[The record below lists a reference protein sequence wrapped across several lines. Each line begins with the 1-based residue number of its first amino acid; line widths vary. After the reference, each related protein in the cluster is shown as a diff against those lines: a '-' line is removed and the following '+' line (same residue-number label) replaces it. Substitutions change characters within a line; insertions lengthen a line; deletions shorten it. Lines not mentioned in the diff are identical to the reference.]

1 MKIGERIRAER
12 RRLKMSQDEVAV
24 ALETTKQAIYK
35 YEKGIVENIPPEK
48 VERMATLFGV
58 TPAYLIGW
66 SEEKDDETEN
76 GEQSRQDLPDSLRSE
91 LRPISVVRLPVL
103 GNVACGEP
111 IYAAEER
118 ETCVCAGGVN
128 ADFCLTAHGDSM
140 INARIFDGDL
150 LFVKQQEIV
159 DDGEIAV
166 VLIEDEATVKRV
178 FYDRES
184 DILTLM
190 PENPLYRPMRFQG
203 AQLDQIRILGRVV
216 AVQYEVR

>member
-76 GEQSRQDLPDSLRSE
+76 GEQTRQDLPDGLRSE

>member
-12 RRLKMSQDEVAV
+12 RRLKLSQDEVAA

-48 VERMATLFGV
+48 VERMAELFGV

-66 SEEKDDETEN
+66 SEDKQ
-76 GEQSRQDLPDSLRSE
+76 GEAEELADLPEPLRTQ
-91 LRPISVVRLPVL
+91 LRPVSLVRLPML

-111 IYAAEER
+111 IYASEER
-118 ETCVCAGGVN
+118 ESCVCADSGLD
-128 ADFCLTAHGDSM
+128 ADFCLKAHGDSM

-150 LFVKQQEIV
+150 LFVKKQEIV
-159 DDGEIAV
+159 DNGQIAV

-190 PENPLYRPMRFQG
+190 PENPVYRPMRYVG

-216 AVQYEVR
+216 AVQYEVH

>member
-12 RRLKMSQDEVAV
+12 RRLKLSQDEVAV

-48 VERMATLFGV
+48 VERLADLFGV

-66 SEEKDDETEN
+66 SEEKQ
-76 GEQSRQDLPDSLRSE
+76 GEAPSALDDLPEALKQE
-91 LRPISVVRLPVL
+91 LRPISTVRLPML

-140 INARIFDGDL
+140 VNARIFDGDL
-150 LFVKQQEIV
+150 LFVKKQEIV
-159 DDGEIAV
+159 DNGQIAV

-190 PENPLYRPMRFQG
+190 PENPTYRPMRYMG

-216 AVQYEVR
+216 AIQYEVR

>member
-48 VERMATLFGV
+48 VERMAELFGV

-66 SEEKDDETEN
+66 SEDKSEEE
-76 GEQSRQDLPDSLRSE
+76 SIPDLPESLRGE
-91 LRPISVVRLPVL
+91 LRPISVIHLPVL

-111 IYAAEER
+111 IYATEER
-118 ETCVCAGGVN
+118 ETCVCAGGVD

-140 INARIFDGDL
+140 VNARIFDGDL
-150 LFVKQQEIV
+150 LFVKKQEIV

-178 FYDRES
+178 FYDREA

-190 PENPLYRPMRFQG
+190 PENPTYRAMRFQG

>member
-12 RRLKMSQDEVAV
+12 RRMKMSQDEVAL

-48 VERMATLFGV
+48 VERLAELFGV

-66 SEEKDDETEN
+66 SEEKQETE
-76 GEQSRQDLPDSLRSE
+76 EAQERIPSSLPDAVKQDLRT
-91 LRPISVVRLPVL
+91 ISVIRLPIL

-118 ETCVCAGGVN
+118 EACVCAGGVN

-140 INARIFDGDL
+140 VNARIFDGDL
-150 LFVKQQEIV
+150 LFVKKQDIV

-190 PENPLYRPMRFQG
+190 PENPTYRPMRYMG

>member
-12 RRLKMSQDEVAV
+12 RRLKLSQDEVAV

-48 VERMATLFGV
+48 VERLADLFGV

-66 SEEKDDETEN
+66 SEEKQ
-76 GEQSRQDLPDSLRSE
+76 GEAPSALDDLPEALKQE
-91 LRPISVVRLPVL
+91 LRPISTVRLPML

-140 INARIFDGDL
+140 VNARIFDGDL
-150 LFVKQQEIV
+150 LFVKKQEIV
-159 DDGEIAV
+159 DNGQIAV

-178 FYDRES
+178 YYDKENN
-184 DILTLM
+184 ILTLV
-190 PENPLYRPMRFQG
+190 PENPIYKPMRFTNS
-203 AQLDQIRILGRVV
+203 QLNQIRIIGKVISG
-216 AVQYEVR
+216 QYKI